1 MSTIEIEVQ
10 DIATAE
16 MKRQALQKLSDKLT
30 VENLKFLSEL
40 ADKPK
45 VNEKIQSKK
54 LIIKSALWVRKVI
67 Y

>member
-1 MSTIEIEVQ
+1 MITVEIEIQ

-54 LIIKSALWVRKVI
+54 LIIKSAL
-67 Y
+67 

>member
-10 DIATAE
+10 DIAKAE
-16 MKRQALQKLSDKLT
+16 QVRQCLQKLSDKLT
-30 VENLKFLSEL
+30 MDNLKFIAEL